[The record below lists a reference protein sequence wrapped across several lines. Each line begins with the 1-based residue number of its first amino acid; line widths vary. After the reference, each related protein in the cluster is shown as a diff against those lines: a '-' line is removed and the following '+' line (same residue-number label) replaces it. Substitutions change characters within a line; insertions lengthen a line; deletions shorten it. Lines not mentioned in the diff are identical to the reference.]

1 MTIYIFELEIEAQR
15 FRVDRT
21 NTRPAENNSFR

>member
-1 MTIYIFELEIEAQR
+1 MTIFIFELEIEAQR
-15 FRVDRT
+15 LRVDRT